1 MTMNNTLKTVIILT
15 TLTLIWACKEK
26 SHDHDMHDHTHDAAD
41 AVEVSE
47 NQVLYNEVMK
57 IHDEVMPKM
66 QDLHNRKQALK
77 EKLTSATAEQKKA
90 IELQIS
96 KLDSAEESMMDWMH
110 EFNPIPDSA
119 GEEKAREYLEGE
131 IEKMKRVRENML
143 NALKETEQ
151 Q

>member
-1 MTMNNTLKTVIILT
+1 MNHSILRIFV
-15 TLTLIWACKEK
+15 LASLLISWSCKEK
-26 SHDHDMHDHTHDAAD
+26 SNEHEGHDHQHEATD

-66 QDLHNRKQALK
+66 QDIYNRKQAIK
-77 EKLTSATAEQKKA
+77 EKLKTATAEQQKA
-90 IELQIS
+90 LELQIA
-96 KLDSAEESMMDWMH
+96 KLDSAENGMMVWMR

-131 IEKMKRVRENML
+131 IEKVKEMREDVL
-143 NALKETEQ
+143 NALKETEDTQ
-151 Q
+151 